1 MNFYF
6 DMSCFTMTK
15 LIKTHKK
22 KWDSTGDISNMV
34 GFRIPPLPSAPNQ
47 DAISKFFANSLTK
60 ESLIQKREKGAGF
73 VA

>member
-6 DMSCFTMTK
+6 DMSCLTMTK
-15 LIKTHKK
+15 IIENQKR
-22 KWDSTGDISNMV
+22 WDGAGDISTWSWV
-34 GFRIPPLPSAPNQ
+34 RISSLPSTPNT

-60 ESLIQKREKGAGF
+60 ESVIQKRERGAGF